1 MQRAFAGKLQLETEG
16 RVRLSAKR
24 LGEHRVQ
31 GAVTESLGERLGT
44 SGVCRLQL
52 PTFEQRQNETM

>member
-16 RVRLSAKR
+16 CVRPSAKR

-31 GAVTESLGERLGT
+31 DAVTESLEERSGT
-44 SGVCRLQL
+44 SGGCTLQL